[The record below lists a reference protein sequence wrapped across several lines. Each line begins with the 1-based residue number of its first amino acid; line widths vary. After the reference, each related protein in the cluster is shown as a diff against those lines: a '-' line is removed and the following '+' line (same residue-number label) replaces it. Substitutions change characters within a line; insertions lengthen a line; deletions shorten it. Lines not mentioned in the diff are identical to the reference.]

1 MKLSRLLPAIAFSC
15 LVSTSLHAAGQPD
28 RAQAA
33 KIVDSAIRPL
43 MRQNNIPGIA
53 VAITCNGRDYFFNY
67 GVASRQ
73 TREPVTPATLF
84 EIGSVSKTFT
94 ATLASYAQLE
104 GKLSFDDAASKHLPE
119 LRGSAFDKVSL
130 LNLGTHTAGGLPLQ
144 VPDEIGNQAQLMDYF
159 KHWQPLYPADAQRVY
174 SNPGIGMLGM
184 IAAKSLNRP
193 FEDAIEKMLF
203 PALGITHS
211 YLDVP
216 PNRMSDYAQGYT
228 KKDAPIRMQP
238 GVLASEAY
246 GVRSN
251 TADLLRFV
259 QANMQTLKL
268 DDIWQ
273 RAVIDTHTGYFK
285 AGELTQDLIWEQYA
299 YPVTLERLL
308 AGNSDAMALN
318 ATPATRLT
326 PPSTPENDVLI
337 NKTGS
342 TNGFGAYIAF
352 IPGRKIG
359 IVMLANKNYPNAA
372 RIKAAYDILTTL
384 DK

>member
-1 MKLSRLLPAIAFSC
+1 MKLSKLLPAIAC
-15 LVSTSLHAAGQPD
+15 LVSTSIHAAGQPD
-28 RAQAA
+28 QAQIAN
-33 KIVDSAIRPL
+33 IVDGAIRPL
-43 MRQNNIPGIA
+43 IQQNNIPGMA
-53 VAITCNGRDYFFNY
+53 VAVAYNGENAFYNY
-67 GVASRQ
+67 GVASRK
-73 TREPVTPATLF
+73 TRQPVTAATLF

-94 ATLASYAQLE
+94 ATLASYAQLD

-144 VPDEIGNQAQLMDYF
+144 VPDAIGNQAQLMDYF
-159 KHWQPLYPADAQRVY
+159 KHWQPPYPAGTQRVY

-184 IAAKSLNRP
+184 IAAKSLKMP
-193 FEDAIEKMLF
+193 FDDAIEKTLF
-203 PALGITHS
+203 PALGLTHS
-211 YLDVP
+211 YLNVP
-216 PNRMSDYAQGYT
+216 ASRMADYAQGYS
-228 KKDAPIRMQP
+228 KKDTPIRMQP

-268 DDIWQ
+268 DDKWQ
-273 RAVIDTHTGYFK
+273 RAVVNTHTAYFT

-299 YPVTLERLL
+299 YPVTLDRLL
-308 AGNSDAMALN
+308 AGNSDAMAFN
-318 ATPATRLT
+318 ANPATRLT
-326 PPSTPENDVLI
+326 PALPPQNDVLI

-352 IPGRKIG
+352 IPSKKIG

-372 RIKAAYDILTTL
+372 RIKAAYEILTAL